1 VEKILTSI
9 YRMDLITW
17 LIRLFERV
25 EKTKKSYDPNDLV
38 VYEDETPMKEKIYEL
53 TQKRVKFVEV

>member
-1 VEKILTSI
+1 MEKILTSI
-9 YRMDLITW
+9 YRMDLISW

-38 VYEDETPMKEKIYEL
+38 VYDEDTPMKEKIYEL
-53 TQKRVKFVEV
+53 TKKRGNFVEV

>member
-1 VEKILTSI
+1 
-9 YRMDLITW
+9 MDLISW

-38 VYEDETPMKEKIYEL
+38 VYDEDTPMQEKIYEL
-53 TQKRVKFVEV
+53 LTKKRGNFVEV

>member
-1 VEKILTSI
+1 
-9 YRMDLITW
+9 MDLITW

-53 TQKRVKFVEV
+53 TQKRVVRP

>member
-1 VEKILTSI
+1 
-9 YRMDLITW
+9 MDLISW

-38 VYEDETPMKEKIYEL
+38 VYYEDTPMQEKIYEL
-53 TQKRVKFVEV
+53 LTKKRGKIVEV